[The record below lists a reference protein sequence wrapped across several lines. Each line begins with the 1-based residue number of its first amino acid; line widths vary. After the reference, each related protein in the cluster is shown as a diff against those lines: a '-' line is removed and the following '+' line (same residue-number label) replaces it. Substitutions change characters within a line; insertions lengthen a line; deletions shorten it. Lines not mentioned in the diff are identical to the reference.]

1 MKNLYQKIYNI
12 KIKNKKGKIK
22 SIKFIGNL
30 HYGRVPVNPE
40 IINLSRWENTIEFCN
55 KNFPDTDIFED
66 IYSLRAYPK
75 FIIIRDCYNIYRI
88 KEKDFRSFFY
98 SIEYK
103 NIPNEYSLTYLVN
116 NLRAEEFIDY
126 IDDTY
131 EKMKINKKK
140 YLRED
145 K

>member
-30 HYGRVPVNPE
+30 HYEQLPINPE
-40 IINLSRWENTIEFCN
+40 IINLSRWENAVEFCN
-55 KNFPDTDIFED
+55 KNFPNADIFED

-75 FIIIRDCYNIYRI
+75 FIIIRDCYNIYKI
-88 KEKDFRSFFY
+88 KEKDFCSFFY

-103 NIPNEYSLTYLVN
+103 NIPNEYSLTYLMN
-116 NLRAEEFIDY
+116 NLRAEEFIEY
-126 IDDTY
+126 VKDTY
-131 EKMKINKKK
+131 EKLNKKK